1 MPSSSS
7 GTPASKSR
15 NAERGAIHTKIDPR
29 LRPSQ
34 GDPVPAITE
43 AQASGETALIFADLR
58 ATLGV
63 GVVNLIWRHIAT
75 FPGALP
81 WAWATVKP
89 VYVSGGVALEAQHL
103 KAGLSIPAL
112 PAWPRSVVRCAG
124 IDEAGETSIR
134 RILAS
139 YNRSNAMNLV
149 ALSALARRI
158 DGAPADT
165 RITPVPAGQSREAA
179 IEGALPK
186 LLTLDEVAADTADLI
201 RRINLL
207 GDRDQGRIL
216 ASMYRHLAH
225 WPGFLALS
233 YAHLAPL
240 AADGRLAS
248 MIAQAISLGDSAG
261 ARLQADLAIL
271 PPPSTVDQVRRA
283 ATAFIEHAIGKMV
296 PVAALLVAGISKQE

>member
-1 MPSSSS
+1 M
-7 GTPASKSR
+7 K
-15 NAERGAIHTKIDPR
+15 
-29 LRPSQ
+29 

-43 AQASGETALIFADLR
+43 AAATGETALIFADLR

-63 GVVNLIWRHIAT
+63 NVVNLIWRHIAT

-81 WAWATVKP
+81 WAWGTVKP
-89 VYVSGGVALEAQHL
+89 VYVSGGVAMEAQRL

-112 PAWPRSVVRCAG
+112 PDWPNAVLRCAG
-124 IDEAGETSIR
+124 IDAAGEASIR

-149 ALSALARRI
+149 ALSALVRRI

-165 RITPVPAGQSREAA
+165 RTDTAFPEQPQEAT

-186 LLTLDEVAADTADLI
+186 LLTLDEVAANTADLV

-225 WPGFLALS
+225 WPGFLALG
-233 YAHLAPL
+233 YTHLAAF
-240 AADGRLAS
+240 AADGRLEKMA
-248 MIAQAISLGDSAG
+248 AQAIDLGERAG
-261 ARLQADLAIL
+261 ARLQAGMTVL
-271 PPPSTVDQVRRA
+271 PPPDTTDEIRRA
-283 ATAFIEHAIGKMV
+283 ATDFIGHAIGKMV
-296 PVAALLVAGISKQE
+296 PVAALLMAVMPKQE